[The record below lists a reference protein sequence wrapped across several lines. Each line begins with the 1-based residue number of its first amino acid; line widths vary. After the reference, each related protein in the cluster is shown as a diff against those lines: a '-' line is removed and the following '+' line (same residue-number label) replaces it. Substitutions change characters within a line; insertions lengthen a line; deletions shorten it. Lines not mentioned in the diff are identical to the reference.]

1 MSFLSYLQRVF
12 YGLPTYDSAELIAAK
27 TRKFSVIDTQQSAYD
42 IYEKQIDP
50 FMCGAISPVN
60 DADDLMT
67 SSELEKR
74 AKDIYEKY
82 AK

>member
-27 TRKFSVIDTQQSAYD
+27 TRKVSIVETNKSAYD
-42 IYEKQIDP
+42 LYEKQIDP
-50 FMCGAISPVN
+50 FMCGAISPVVN
-60 DADDLMT
+60 DADLMT